1 MKFFYVDIR
10 FMLERNSMENEV
22 ENLKRRVT
30 LLEQYREK
38 DKSELHQLDTSL
50 QVFISEMKNI
60 SEDLKTIVSNS
71 KEAVMRST
79 AATEKEISSL
89 KEQFNKLEKQ
99 YVALDNK
106 VEQETVVA
114 NSEKWKKVVSYVVTA
129 VLGAVLA
136 IVFAKI
142 GMV

>member
-1 MKFFYVDIR
+1 
-10 FMLERNSMENEV
+10 MLKLIAKV

-60 SEDLKTIVSNS
+60 SEDLKNVVSNF
-71 KEAVMRST
+71 KEAIIRST
-79 AATEKEISSL
+79 NAQEKEIVAL
-89 KEQFNKLEKQ
+89 KEQFSKLEKQ

-106 VEQETVVA
+106 LEQETVIA
-114 NSEKWKKVVSYVVTA
+114 NAEKWKKIVSYVGT
-129 VLGAVLA
+129 A
-136 IVFAKI
+136 IVGAIIAFVLAKI
-142 GMV
+142 GIN

>member
-1 MKFFYVDIR
+1 M
-10 FMLERNSMENEV
+10 EV
-22 ENLKRRVT
+22 EIEDLKRRVN

-38 DKSELHQLDTSL
+38 DKSELHQLDKSL
-50 QVFISEMKNI
+50 QIFITEMKNI

-99 YVALDNK
+99 YTALDNK
-106 VEQETVVA
+106 VEQETIVA
-114 NSEKWKKVVSYVVTA
+114 NAEKWKKIVSYVLTA
-129 VLGAVLA
+129 VVGAVITFIL
-136 IVFAKI
+136 AKI
-142 GMV
+142 GIGG

>member
-1 MKFFYVDIR
+1 
-10 FMLERNSMENEV
+10 METKVSE
-22 ENLKRRVT
+22 LDRRVT

-79 AATEKEISSL
+79 AATEKEISAV
-89 KEQFNKLEKQ
+89 KEQLHKLEKQ
-99 YVALDNK
+99 YTVLDNK

-114 NSEKWKKVVSYVVTA
+114 NAEKWKKVVSHIITA
-129 VLGAVLA
+129 IITAVLA

-142 GMV
+142 GMGG

>member
-1 MKFFYVDIR
+1 MDAKVTELD
-10 FMLERNSMENEV
+10 
-22 ENLKRRVT
+22 RRVT

-50 QVFISEMKNI
+50 KVFINEMKNI

-79 AATEKEISSL
+79 AATEKEINVL
-89 KEQFNKLEKQ
+89 KEQLIKLEKQ
-99 YVALDNK
+99 YTALDNK

-114 NSEKWKKVVSYVVTA
+114 NAEKWKKIVSYVLTA
-129 VLGAVLA
+129 VVGAVITFIL
-136 IVFAKI
+136 AKI
-142 GMV
+142 GIGG

>member
-1 MKFFYVDIR
+1 
-10 FMLERNSMENEV
+10 MEIEV

-60 SEDLKTIVSNS
+60 SEDLKNVVSNF
-71 KEAVMRST
+71 KEAIIRST
-79 AATEKEISSL
+79 NAQEKEIVAL
-89 KEQFNKLEKQ
+89 KEQLIKLEKQ
-99 YVALDNK
+99 YVALDSK

-114 NSEKWKKVVSYVVTA
+114 NAEKWKKVVSYVVTA

-136 IVFAKI
+136 MVFAKI
-142 GMV
+142 GMGG

>member
-1 MKFFYVDIR
+1 
-10 FMLERNSMENEV
+10 METKVSE
-22 ENLKRRVT
+22 LDRRVT

-50 QVFISEMKNI
+50 KVFINEMKNI

-79 AATEKEISSL
+79 AATEKEINVL
-89 KEQFNKLEKQ
+89 KEQLIKLEKQ
-99 YVALDNK
+99 YTALDNK

-114 NSEKWKKVVSYVVTA
+114 NAEKWKKVVSHIITA
-129 VLGAVLA
+129 IITAVLA

-142 GMV
+142 GMGG

>member
-1 MKFFYVDIR
+1 
-10 FMLERNSMENEV
+10 METEV

-38 DKSELHQLDTSL
+38 DKTELHQLDTSL

-60 SEDLKTIVSNS
+60 SEDLKNVVSNF
-71 KEAVMRST
+71 KEAIIRST
-79 AATEKEISSL
+79 NAQEKEIVAL

-106 VEQETVVA
+106 LEQETVVA
-114 NSEKWKKVVSYVVTA
+114 NAEKWKKIVSYVGT
-129 VLGAVLA
+129 A
-136 IVFAKI
+136 IVGAIIAFVLAKI
-142 GMV
+142 GIN

>member
-1 MKFFYVDIR
+1 MRD
-10 FMLERNSMENEV
+10 NMENEV

-79 AATEKEISSL
+79 AATEKEISAL
-89 KEQFNKLEKQ
+89 KEQLSKLEKQ
-99 YVALDNK
+99 YTVLDNK

-114 NSEKWKKVVSYVVTA
+114 NAEKWKKVTSYILTA
-129 VLGAVLA
+129 VIGAIITFVL
-136 IVFAKI
+136 VKI
-142 GMV
+142 GIK

>member
-1 MKFFYVDIR
+1 
-10 FMLERNSMENEV
+10 METKVSE
-22 ENLKRRVT
+22 LDRRVT

-50 QVFISEMKNI
+50 KVFINEMKNI

-99 YVALDNK
+99 YTALDNK

-114 NSEKWKKVVSYVVTA
+114 NAEKWKKIVSYVLTA
-129 VLGAVLA
+129 VVGAVITFIL
-136 IVFAKI
+136 AKI
-142 GMV
+142 GIGG

>member
-1 MKFFYVDIR
+1 
-10 FMLERNSMENEV
+10 METEV

-79 AATEKEISSL
+79 AATEKEISAL
-89 KEQFNKLEKQ
+89 KEQLIKLEKQ

-114 NSEKWKKVVSYVVTA
+114 NAEKWKKIVSYVGT
-129 VLGAVLA
+129 A
-136 IVFAKI
+136 IVGAIIAFVLAKI
-142 GMV
+142 GIN

>member
-1 MKFFYVDIR
+1 MDTKVTELD
-10 FMLERNSMENEV
+10 
-22 ENLKRRVT
+22 RRVT

-50 QVFISEMKNI
+50 KVFINEMKNI

-79 AATEKEISSL
+79 AATEKEINVL
-89 KEQFNKLEKQ
+89 KEQLIKLEKQ
-99 YVALDNK
+99 YTVLDNK

-114 NSEKWKKVVSYVVTA
+114 NAEKWKKIVSYVGTA
-129 VLGAVLA
+129 IVGAVIAFVL
-136 IVFAKI
+136 AKI
-142 GMV
+142 GIN

>member
-1 MKFFYVDIR
+1 MDTKVTELD
-10 FMLERNSMENEV
+10 
-22 ENLKRRVT
+22 RRVT

-50 QVFISEMKNI
+50 KVFINEMKNI

-79 AATEKEISSL
+79 AATEKEINVL
-89 KEQFNKLEKQ
+89 KEQLIKLEKQ
-99 YVALDNK
+99 YTVLDNK

-114 NSEKWKKVVSYVVTA
+114 NAEKWKKIVSYVLTA
-129 VLGAVLA
+129 VVGAVITFIL
-136 IVFAKI
+136 AKI
-142 GMV
+142 GIGG

>member
-1 MKFFYVDIR
+1 
-10 FMLERNSMENEV
+10 METKVSE
-22 ENLKRRVT
+22 LDRRVT

-50 QVFISEMKNI
+50 KVFINEMKNI

-79 AATEKEISSL
+79 AATEKEINVL
-89 KEQFNKLEKQ
+89 KEQLIKLEKQ
-99 YVALDNK
+99 YTVLDNK

-114 NSEKWKKVVSYVVTA
+114 NAEKWKKIVSYVGT
-129 VLGAVLA
+129 A
-136 IVFAKI
+136 IVGAIIAFVLAKI
-142 GMV
+142 GIN